1 MPQKLPFA
9 RVSSIS
15 VLVFVNNKGRQSLR
29 RIQDDLVAF
38 FRKCG
43 CNRNVD
49 IEGFR
54 LLNNPEHCTFNRILT
69 RYPVLDL
76 VLFGGYLL
84 TVL

>member
-15 VLVFVNNKGRQSLR
+15 VLVFVNNKGRQSPR

-43 CNRNVD
+43 CNR
-49 IEGFR
+49 ITKRQGFQ
-54 LLNNPEHCTFNRILT
+54 LFNNPEHCTFDRVFS
-69 RYPVLDL
+69 RYPVLGE
-76 VLFGGYLL
+76 VL
-84 TVL
+84 